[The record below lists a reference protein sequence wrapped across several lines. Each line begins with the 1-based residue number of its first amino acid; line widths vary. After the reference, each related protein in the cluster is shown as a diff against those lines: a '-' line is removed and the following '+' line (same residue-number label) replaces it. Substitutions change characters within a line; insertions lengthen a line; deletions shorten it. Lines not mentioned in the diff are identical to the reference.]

1 LSGDE
6 LECLSS
12 EYRVL
17 LDCDVIRF
25 RNDPSP
31 IDFSETEIL
40 GQIFE
45 ETSKI
50 KNRRKRR
57 PSRRTPEKTIAPERP
72 IDDSE
77 SVKSLAPKISEM
89 KLDTTP
95 KSKSRPIRIKL
106 DLSSEKP
113 PESPSPR
120 SFNWAEKKI
129 QSPGTSLKDI
139 IEEEKN
145 SKTSKMKPVGKFTPG
160 RRKKAKPQDIVR
172 AEIEETINI
181 AKSSPKSPWG
191 NARPVKTAFPEESVD
206 QPKNEISEDFPDL
219 RTQTFETSQNYQ
231 VRFKDIIEK
240 QAAAENNRKQRVEKS
255 LEAIEIEERAIQELR
270 QYYETMFPGDMISV
284 TRVNRDIA
292 NPRWSAKT

>member
-1 LSGDE
+1 MLLKNENKSF
-6 LECLSS
+6 LSS

-25 RNDPSP
+25 RNDPTP

-40 GQIFE
+40 EQIFD

-57 PSRRTPEKTIAPERP
+57 PSRRTPEKTIEPEKL

-77 SVKSLAPKISEM
+77 SLKKITPEISGM

-139 IEEEKN
+139 IEEEKS

-191 NARPVKTAFPEESVD
+191 NARPVKTGIPEESVD
-206 QPKNEISEDFPDL
+206 QPKKEIFEDFPDL

-231 VRFKDIIEK
+231 VRILI
-240 QAAAENNRKQRVEKS
+240 KS
-255 LEAIEIEERAIQELR
+255 TSS
-270 QYYETMFPGDMISV
+270 Y
-284 TRVNRDIA
+284 
-292 NPRWSAKT
+292 AKYIF